1 MEQIKSFRKEGA
13 KQNWRK
19 LRIKVLTVVR
29 FGGCLRNA
37 VKDSSTDNQKKKK
50 TSMKRR
56 SSIAR
61 LSEASVRLRNNT
73 KETLNEAKEA
83 AKNKATRWGK
93 KVRGGSAGI
102 PPSFTWLQCFWTFVG
117 VITTHTILSRI
128 NLLIGTE
135 SGGDLSL
142 ILAPLGKSSH
152 SQTKLYHLHS
162 GSLYIIPLNIYL
174 QQYIRS
180 SDDTSVQLNSCPS
193 QST

>member
-1 MEQIKSFRKEGA
+1 MEQIKSFRKEEA

-50 TSMKRR
+50 TNTKRR

-61 LSEASVRLRNNT
+61 LSEASVHLRNNT

-102 PPSFTWLQCFWTFVG
+102 PPSFTWTQCFWTFVG

-152 SQTKLYHLHS
+152 SQTKLNHFHS
-162 GSLYIIPLNIYL
+162 GSSHIIPLKNMYL

-193 QST
+193 

>member
-1 MEQIKSFRKEGA
+1 MEQIKSFRKEEA
-13 KQNWRK
+13 QENWRK

-37 VKDSSTDNQKKKK
+37 LKVVDSTTNQKKQKK
-50 TSMKRR
+50 ASMRRR

-102 PPSFTWLQCFWTFVG
+102 PPSFTWVQCFWSFLG

-135 SGGDLSL
+135 SEGDLSL
-142 ILAPLGKSSH
+142 ILAPLGKSH
-152 SQTKLYHLHS
+152 YT
-162 GSLYIIPLNIYL
+162 YIRKRFAYWFITFTSFIIYQIYL
-174 QQYIRS
+174 
-180 SDDTSVQLNSCPS
+180 
-193 QST
+193 

>member
-1 MEQIKSFRKEGA
+1 MEQIKSFRKGEA
-13 KQNWRK
+13 QQNWRK

-37 VKDSSTDNQKKKK
+37 VKVEDSTNNQKKQKK
-50 TSMKRR
+50 ASTRRR

-102 PPSFTWLQCFWTFVG
+102 PPSFTWVQCFWTFLG

-128 NLLIGTE
+128 NLLIETE
-135 SGGDLSL
+135 SEGDLSL
-142 ILAPLGKSSH
+142 ILAPLGKSH
-152 SQTKLYHLHS
+152 YTYMHKRFLHNLHT
-162 GSLYIIPLNIYL
+162 GSLYLHILY
-174 QQYIRS
+174 
-180 SDDTSVQLNSCPS
+180 
-193 QST
+193 STCLYNLHQEL